1 MKKKFKTERTK
12 RKFKEIT
19 RNAYH
24 LFPRVTQH
32 HKMIDLSQHEPIQI
46 TNRSFQN

>member
-1 MKKKFKTERTK
+1 MKKKFNTERTK

-32 HKMIDLSQHEPIQI
+32 RKMISL
-46 TNRSFQN
+46 NMGAYR